1 MVKKPV
7 CLAQRPVKTSKN
19 IEVGNFCVH
28 AAKIGENFEFRMF
41 DFGFVKYR
49 LNNLTFRN
57 QNKSEMEHLKL

>member
-28 AAKIGENFEFRMF
+28 AAKIVENFEFRMF
-41 DFGFVKYR
+41 DFGFVKFA
-49 LNNLTFRN
+49 FRN
-57 QNKSEMEHLKL
+57 V